1 MSIKIG
7 AYIHES
13 LYSGHNIWNLVCY
26 KRTNMSGFAIAGI
39 GFVPGL
45 SLAVTGLITSIQ
57 QKGNRKIRTG
67 KIFNSIGM
75 LINIANGNIIIV
87 SLLIAKLGADLGFA
101 FFVMREQFFKLTIPE
116 AFDIFLFETIFM
128 R

>member
-1 MSIKIG
+1 M
-7 AYIHES
+7 A
-13 LYSGHNIWNLVCY
+13 
-26 KRTNMSGFAIAGI
+26 
-39 GFVPGL
+39 
-45 SLAVTGLITSIQ
+45 
-57 QKGNRKIRTG
+57 
-67 KIFNSIGM
+67 
-75 LINIANGNIIIV
+75 NIANGNIIIV

>member
-1 MSIKIG
+1 
-7 AYIHES
+7 
-13 LYSGHNIWNLVCY
+13 
-26 KRTNMSGFAIAGI
+26 MSGFAIAGI